1 MNQPIFQMDPT
12 ELILVIV
19 DAQFNPNQDTS
30 LNIYSQADLKE
41 MTVIPLSF
49 FVYAFDGEDHSLDTV
64 ARQMDEQYQ
73 GGGFSKNVMQV
84 HITSKGVWKSKGDS
98 DLNPLVLGRCNGLEC
113 YVYEYGL
120 VALRN
125 PETGAYKV
133 ARFD

>member
-1 MNQPIFQMDPT
+1 MNAPIFQMDQT
-12 ELILVIV
+12 ELVLLIV
-19 DAQFNPNQDTS
+19 DAKFNPNQDTS
-30 LNIYSQADLKE
+30 LNIYNEADLKE

-73 GGGFSKNVMQV
+73 GGGFSGNVMQV
-84 HITSKGVWKSKGDS
+84 QIISKGVWKSKGDN

>member
-1 MNQPIFQMDPT
+1 MNEPIFQMDPL
-12 ELILVIV
+12 ELVFTIV
-19 DAQFNPNQDTS
+19 DAKFNPNNDKS
-30 LNIYSQADLKE
+30 LNVYRKSDLRE
-41 MTVIPLSF
+41 MTGVPLSF
-49 FVYAFDGEDHSLDTV
+49 FVYAFEGENDTIDTV
-64 ARQMDEQYQ
+64 AREMDNQYS
-73 GGGFSKNVMQV
+73 GRGFSGNVMQV

>member
-12 ELILVIV
+12 ELVLLIV
-19 DAQFNPNQDTS
+19 DAKFNPNQDKS
-30 LNIYSQADLKE
+30 LNIYSQADLEE

-73 GGGFSKNVMQV
+73 GGGFSGNVMQV
-84 HITSKGVWKSKGDS
+84 HITSKGVWKSKGDN
-98 DLNPLVLGRCNGLEC
+98 DLNPLVVGRCNGLEC